1 LIALTVPEVR
11 RLLLALDEPPERFSL
26 RLAWSRWRRHHQA
39 VAKRGHAARRAR
51 RPAPTPAAIAAI
63 RAAPVPL
70 LGWDDAGGAAVA
82 ALTPS
87 QWQRI
92 APLLPTPRRRHGQP
106 PCDLRPMIEAML
118 WIERAG
124 CSWRALPS
132 HFGPWRDVYARYHRW
147 RQDGLWL
154 RIRQALDQCSSE
166 VACA

>member
-1 LIALTVPEVR
+1 MIALTVPEVR

-51 RPAPTPAAIAAI
+51 QAPPAAAI
-63 RAAPVPL
+63 RPALVPL
-70 LGWDDAGGAAVA
+70 LGRDDGEGAAVVD
-82 ALTPS
+82 LTPS

-92 APLLPTPRRRHGQP
+92 APLLPVPRRRHGQP
-106 PCDLRPMIEAML
+106 PRDLRPLIEAML
-118 WIERAG
+118 WVERTG

-132 HFGPWRDVYARYHRW
+132 HFGPWQDVYARYHRW

-154 RIRQALDQCSSE
+154 RIRQALDHATAE